1 MRQVCRGLGVARTG
15 AVFALVLGA
24 LVALAAFAATRPA
37 AASARFGLQL
47 GGTATVL
54 YDDAVRAMDEDA
66 DFAVGLSGDFGL
78 TGALGLYVGGL
89 FGFDPETM
97 HADLLLGLR
106 LLLPIEQD
114 QIWLTLRAGP
124 LVKYFFDYDAA
135 GDGGLGVGGSVGP
148 GLEFAVYEG
157 DNAFTFDMD
166 VQVWK
171 FLYPSSF
178 ADADTQVGL
187 TFLFGWKI

>member
-1 MRQVCRGLGVARTG
+1 MRQGYT
-15 AVFALVLGA
+15 VLCVLAAGA
-24 LVALAAFAATRPA
+24 LISLAAAPSAG
-37 AASARFGLQL
+37 ASARFGLQL

-54 YDDAVRAMDEDA
+54 YDDAVQAVDDDT

-78 TGALGLYVGGL
+78 TGVLGMYVGGL

-106 LLLPIEQD
+106 LLLPLEED
-114 QIWLTLRAGP
+114 QMWLTLRLGP
-124 LVKYFFDYDAA
+124 LVKYFFDYDEA

-148 GLEFAVYEG
+148 GMEFSVYEG
-157 DNAFTFDMD
+157 DSTFTVDVD
-166 VQVWK
+166 VQIWN

-178 ADADTQVGL
+178 EDTDTQVGL
-187 TFLFGWKI
+187 AILFGWKI